1 MAQQRNIQEPRPSQ
15 PIAVFDSGFGGISVL
30 KELARLMPGENYLYY
45 GDCKNA
51 PYGTKSTAEVRDL
64 TVWNIGRLIENGAKA
79 VVIACNTATSAAAE
93 TLREK
98 YPDIPIIGME
108 PALKPAALSM
118 DHAQVLVMAT
128 ALTLREDKFHQL
140 LQTFENTAD
149 IYLLPAPGI
158 VEFVEQGVTES
169 PGLSAYLSELLAP
182 YRRQRVDCIVLGCT
196 HFPFVRESIRRALGY
211 PVRFFEGGRG
221 AARET
226 QRRLQAQ
233 CLCNPQAK
241 PGTLNFETS
250 CGASEK
256 KRLCQKLFGLYQPM

>member
-1 MAQQRNIQEPRPSQ
+1 M
-15 PIAVFDSGFGGISVL
+15 
-30 KELARLMPGENYLYY
+30 
-45 GDCKNA
+45 
-51 PYGTKSTAEVRDL
+51 
-64 TVWNIGRLIENGAKA
+64 
-79 VVIACNTATSAAAE
+79 
-93 TLREK
+93 
-98 YPDIPIIGME
+98 
-108 PALKPAALSM
+108 
-118 DHAQVLVMAT
+118 
-128 ALTLREDKFHQL
+128 
-140 LQTFENTAD
+140 
-149 IYLLPAPGI
+149 
-158 VEFVEQGVTES
+158 EFVEQGVTES